1 MTPLPSR
8 FVLAG
13 ALGLLAVTHGP
24 SAGAAQPA
32 VQPAVK
38 AAAVRVLALPQMD
51 GANLKVHVIQVTYPP
66 GAMSMAHRHPCPIIG
81 YMISGTMRMQVSDQ
95 PVAEYKAGDTFFE
108 LPTDVHRMGS
118 NPSKD
123 TPAVFTATF
132 VCDKDTPLSVP
143 VTEAP
148 AQ

>member
-1 MTPLPSR
+1 MPVLPSR
-8 FVLAG
+8 FVLA
-13 ALGLLAVTHGP
+13 ALALVAATHGP
-24 SAGAAQPA
+24 SAGATQSSAQPA
-32 VQPAVK
+32 AK
-38 AAAVRVLALPQMD
+38 ASVVRVLPLPPMD
-51 GANLKVHVIQVTYPP
+51 GANLKVHVVQVTYPP
-66 GAMSMAHRHPCPIIG
+66 GAMSMAHRHPCPVVG
-81 YMISGTMRMQVSDQ
+81 YVISGTMRMQVSDQ

-123 TPAVFTATF
+123 TPAIFTATF

-143 VTEAP
+143 VPDTP